1 MNINSHNIQQRS
13 YMNNNDFDEV
23 SRSFH
28 GRKLLQINNSSS
40 SLNVSEPTFIVLLC
54 IIPILTIV
62 LLIAIT
68 IFCYRYYS
76 HHQTKLKNRYKY
88 GNIFQNVSSKQNYQ
102 QPIIPISM
110 TPTSGSAYSVRS
122 TEQLFANRYEH
133 DRTSSID
140 QLPSRR
146 LQQSMIDAY
155 LNDLHSFQPSQI
167 TVEQLKSYLFVDLH
181 STSSETLPDNMSKVT
196 SDNTT
201 TINFDR
207 STRNETQ
214 RKRHHEYLAQ
224 QQGRF
229 TSKLRQP
236 YNSRFIIR
244 ERLLPNNLRQLPQLR
259 QQSTQQQGNLFR
271 RDNINE
277 GTSTIDT
284 IDDYQDTNVHRV
296 DQNQIMQTI
305 EEEKPSMVP
314 QCIPR
319 SVLPSLHLHYN
330 RTPYYFE
337 KVSTSNADDSDIEV
351 PFKTFPFMSKIIIYT
366 NDTIIV

>member
-1 MNINSHNIQQRS
+1 
-13 YMNNNDFDEV
+13 MNNNDFDGV

-68 IFCYRYYS
+68 IFCYRYYF

-88 GNIFQNVSSKQNYQ
+88 GSIFQKVSPKKNYQ

-110 TPTSGSAYSVRS
+110 TPTSGSAYSVQS
-122 TEQLFANRYEH
+122 TEQLFSNRYEY

-167 TVEQLKSYLFVDLH
+167 TIEQLKSYLFVDLH

-214 RKRHHEYLAQ
+214 RKKHHEYLGQ

-229 TSKLRQP
+229 TSQLKQP

-244 ERLLPNNLRQLPQLR
+244 ERLLPTNLRQLPQRRL
-259 QQSTQQQGNLFR
+259 QSTQKQGNLFR
-271 RDNINE
+271 RDNINDS
-277 GTSTIDT
+277 TSTTNTQDFQSTNIINT
-284 IDDYQDTNVHRV
+284 IDDYQDTHAYHVN
-296 DQNQIMQTI
+296 QNQIMQTI
-305 EEEKPSMVP
+305 EEEKPSMIP

-319 SVLPSLHLHYN
+319 SVLPSLHLRYY

-351 PFKTFPFMSKIIIYT
+351 AFKTFPFMGKRIIYT